1 MKVEVKS
8 KKGLRTILSVIVDK
22 KNIQTKM
29 DERLKELQKEVALK
43 GFRPGKVPPEVI
55 KISAGSALIID
66 AICFRALL
74 TALRVNLPCLCIDD
88 GFPYCSLRY
97 GNIEFNT
104 SS

>member
-1 MKVEVKS
+1 MKFPLTAVLLDS
-8 KKGLRTILSVIVDK
+8 
-22 KNIQTKM
+22 
-29 DERLKELQKEVALK
+29 
-43 GFRPGKVPPEVI
+43 VPPDVI
-55 KISAGSALIID
+55 KISAGSALIMD

-88 GFPYCSLRY
+88 GFPYCSLRN